1 MNKLLFVAPLLT
13 LGVFVACS
21 SDPDPITP
29 IVDAGT
35 DAPGAIDT
43 GTPSVDAGR
52 DAAGPTHVTYK
63 ITSVTGTYTGD
74 GVNVVDA
81 TRTDTLA
88 VNTCTYAGQ
97 GDGKG
102 LVVGVDG
109 TTPTIQVSGTTTCP
123 AGSATSTTAA
133 ACTAAATTANA
144 TLFQGSVE
152 IAGWADDS
160 VVTFKILAPPSGMP
174 ACNNAGLVIAAAQPW
189 GIQGTTTAAKF
200 KSLQPFEVHFKGPD
214 GGGTKTLVSG
224 TNTSKVSWDFTMTI
238 TPQPL

>member
-1 MNKLLFVAPLLT
+1 MNKLLFVAPLMT
-13 LGVFVACS
+13 LGLVVACS
-21 SDPDPITP
+21 SDPDPAAT
-29 IVDAGT
+29 VAEAGT
-35 DAPGAIDT
+35 DAPVVVDAAL
-43 GTPSVDAGR
+43 PSVDAGV
-52 DAAGPTHVTYK
+52 DAAGSTRVTYK
-63 ITSVTGTYTGD
+63 IKSVTGTYTGD

-81 TRTDTLA
+81 NRTDTLA
-88 VNTCTYAGQ
+88 VNTCTYSGQ

-123 AGSATSTTAA
+123 AVSATSTAA
-133 ACTAAATTANA
+133 APCTAAMTTAKA

-160 VVTFKILAPPSGMP
+160 IITFKILAPPSGMP
-174 ACNNAGLVIAAAQPW
+174 ACNNAALVIAAARPW

-200 KSLQPFEVHFKGPD
+200 KSLQPFEVNFKGPE

-224 TNTSKVSWDFTMTI
+224 TTTSNVSWDFTMTI
-238 TPQPL
+238 EPQAL

>member
-1 MNKLLFVAPLLT
+1 MNKLPFVAT
-13 LGVFVACS
+13 LMTLCLVAACS
-21 SDPDPITP
+21 SDPAPADAP
-29 IVDAGT
+29 IVVDAATPAIDAG
-35 DAPGAIDT
+35 G
-43 GTPSVDAGR
+43 

-63 ITSVTGTYTGD
+63 IKSVTGTFTGD

-81 TRTDTLA
+81 NRTDTLA
-88 VNTCTYAGQ
+88 VNTCTYTGQ

-109 TTPTIQVSGTTTCP
+109 TTPTIQVSGTTACP
-123 AGSATSTTAA
+123 AGSATSTAA
-133 ACTAAATTANA
+133 APCTAAMTTAKA
-144 TLFQGSVE
+144 TLFQGAAD

-160 VVTFKILAPPSGMP
+160 LVTFKILAPPSGMP

-189 GIQGTTTAAKF
+189 GIVGTTTAAAF

-224 TNTSKVSWDFTMTI
+224 TNTSNVSC
-238 TPQPL
+238 PSR

>member
-1 MNKLLFVAPLLT
+1 MNKLFFVAPLMT
-13 LGVFVACS
+13 LGLVAACS
-21 SDPDPITP
+21 SDPTP
-29 IVDAGT
+29 ATVADAGT
-35 DAPGAIDT
+35 DAPIVTDAAAPAID
-43 GTPSVDAGR
+43 AGG

-81 TRTDTLA
+81 DRTDTLA
-88 VNTCTYAGQ
+88 VNTCTYTGQ

-123 AGSATSTTAA
+123 AGSATSTAA
-133 ACTAAATTANA
+133 ASCTAAMTTSKA
-144 TLFQGSVE
+144 TLFQGAVD

-160 VVTFKILAPPSGMP
+160 PITFKILAPPSGMP

-189 GIQGTTTAAKF
+189 GIQGTTTAAAF

-224 TNTSKVSWDFTMTI
+224 TNTSNVSWDFTMTI
-238 TPQPL
+238 EPQPL